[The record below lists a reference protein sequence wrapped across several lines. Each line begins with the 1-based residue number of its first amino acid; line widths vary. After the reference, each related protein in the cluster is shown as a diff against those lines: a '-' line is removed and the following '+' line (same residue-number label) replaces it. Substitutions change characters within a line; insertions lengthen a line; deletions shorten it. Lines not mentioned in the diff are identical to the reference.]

1 MRNSI
6 LKIVVA
12 LVLLALVTAWP
23 SLAQSVTIRAK
34 AEIPFDFVVGQKTLP
49 AGEYEICPG
58 NKTNKDILWIK
69 KTDSRAVANVV
80 TFGRNIKR
88 QQAGSYLVFNRYGS
102 QYFLSQV
109 WTEFDEVGRQAAKTA
124 QEKELIQAGDLKIAS
139 AWPEVV
145 LLGARK

>member
-6 LKIVVA
+6 LKIMVA
-12 LVLLALVTAWP
+12 LVLLTMATAWP
-23 SLAQSVTIRAK
+23 LLAQSVTTLAK

-69 KTDSRAVANVV
+69 KADSRATANVV

-88 QQAGSYLVFNRYGS
+88 QQAGPYLVFNRYGN

-109 WTEFDEVGRQAAKTA
+109 WAEFDEVGRQAAKSA
-124 QEKELIQAGDLKIAS
+124 AEKELIQKGGPNMS
-139 AWPEVV
+139 GTGPEVV
-145 LLGARK
+145 LLRAK

>member
-1 MRNSI
+1 MRNSN

-23 SLAQSVTIRAK
+23 SLAQSVTTLAK

-49 AGEYEICPG
+49 AGQYEICPG

-69 KTDSRAVANVV
+69 KADSRATANVV

-88 QQAGSYLVFNRYGS
+88 QQAGPYLVFNRYGN

-109 WTEFDEVGRQAAKTA
+109 WTEFDQVGRQAAKSA
-124 QEKELIQAGDLKIAS
+124 QEKEMIQAGGPKMTS

-145 LLGARK
+145 LLRAK